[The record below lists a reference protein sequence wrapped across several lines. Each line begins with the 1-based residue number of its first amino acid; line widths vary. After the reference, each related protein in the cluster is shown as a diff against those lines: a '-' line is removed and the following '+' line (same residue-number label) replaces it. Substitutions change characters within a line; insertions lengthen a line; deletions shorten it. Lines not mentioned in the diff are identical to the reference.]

1 MIKLLAVDMDETAVN
16 SRHRMTKATKEALK
30 EVYAKGI
37 QVVPVTG
44 RCLEGLPTGLRGIKE
59 LSYIITSNGAKVYDW
74 KEKEV
79 LYRKLISNETACDV
93 LKICQEYKIGLAIHQ
108 EGKCY
113 DNSTV

>member
-1 MIKLLAVDMDETAVN
+1 MIKLLAIDMDETAVN

-59 LSYIITSNGAKVYDW
+59 LLILSLRMAQKSMTGKKKECYIEN
-74 KEKEV
+74 
-79 LYRKLISNETACDV
+79 
-93 LKICQEYKIGLAIHQ
+93 
-108 EGKCY
+108 
-113 DNSTV
+113 